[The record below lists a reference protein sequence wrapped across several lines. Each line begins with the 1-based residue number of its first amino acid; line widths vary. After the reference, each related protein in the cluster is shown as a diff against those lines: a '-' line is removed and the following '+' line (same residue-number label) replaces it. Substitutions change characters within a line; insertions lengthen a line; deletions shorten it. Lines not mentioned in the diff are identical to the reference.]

1 MKRIILLII
10 IILFI
15 SACTSAPES
24 EPVINVPTLPEA
36 EEPTL
41 VLYPPLET
49 RGPNTDFEPAFVG
62 QTRAA
67 STQTQASY
75 SYSIINQELDEPWGI
90 DVLPDGKLVIT
101 EKQGRLVVLEADGSL
116 ITRITGFP
124 SINTQNQGGLLD
136 VSISPSFDTDA
147 MLYFTYASLSA
158 QGSATA
164 IGRAELD
171 LQNNRLNNFETI
183 FTTLPYL
190 SGNNHL
196 GGRIVFDD
204 KQNIYLTTGDRQE
217 FDRRMQAQDP
227 ANGNGKIHYLSK
239 DGDVVEGYPSTV
251 FSLGHRNVQGIDIHP
266 ITKEVWAN
274 EMGPQGGDELNL
286 IQYEKNYGWP
296 IVSYGEE
303 YDGNPIGDK
312 ITTKE
317 GMEEPRYYWDPV
329 IAPSGM
335 IFYDGDMFKEWQNN
349 LFIAGLKAEAIVRV
363 ILDGDKVL
371 AEESLLQSE
380 RQRFRDVAQG
390 MDGSLYAITD
400 AGRLYQIKTSN

>member
-1 MKRIILLII
+1 MKRNILLIV

-24 EPVINVPTLPEA
+24 EPIINVPTLPEA

-101 EKQGRLVVLEADGSL
+101 EKQGRIVVLEANGNL

-136 VSISPSFDTDA
+136 VSISPNFDTDA

-164 IGRAELD
+164 IGRGE
-171 LQNNRLNNFETI
+171 QIFKTI
-183 FTTLPYL
+183 
-190 SGNNHL
+190 
-196 GGRIVFDD
+196 
-204 KQNIYLTTGDRQE
+204 
-217 FDRRMQAQDP
+217 A
-227 ANGNGKIHYLSK
+227 
-239 DGDVVEGYPSTV
+239 
-251 FSLGHRNVQGIDIHP
+251 
-266 ITKEVWAN
+266 
-274 EMGPQGGDELNL
+274 
-286 IQYEKNYGWP
+286 
-296 IVSYGEE
+296 
-303 YDGNPIGDK
+303 
-312 ITTKE
+312 
-317 GMEEPRYYWDPV
+317 
-329 IAPSGM
+329 
-335 IFYDGDMFKEWQNN
+335 
-349 LFIAGLKAEAIVRV
+349 
-363 ILDGDKVL
+363 
-371 AEESLLQSE
+371 
-380 RQRFRDVAQG
+380 
-390 MDGSLYAITD
+390 
-400 AGRLYQIKTSN
+400 